1 MAHNEPRRKE
11 MPPGPSRNS
20 PLLLFEYQCTS
31 GKFIRLANR
40 IEKIDS
46 VVRIEWKLF
55 LLELE
60 CSSPRPWYHPVKTFG
75 IVRVI
80 WYILM
85 QSGGSYL
92 QATIPGTLVTLQ

>member
-1 MAHNEPRRKE
+1 MNHGVKRCRQALHETHHYYYLNI
-11 MPPGPSRNS
+11 SV
-20 PLLLFEYQCTS
+20 QA
-31 GKFIRLANR
+31 ANLSDWR
-40 IEKIDS
+40 IESKKIDS

-60 CSSPRPWYHPVKTFG
+60 CSSPRPWYHPEKTFG

-92 QATIPGTLVTLQ
+92 QAAIPGTLVTLQ